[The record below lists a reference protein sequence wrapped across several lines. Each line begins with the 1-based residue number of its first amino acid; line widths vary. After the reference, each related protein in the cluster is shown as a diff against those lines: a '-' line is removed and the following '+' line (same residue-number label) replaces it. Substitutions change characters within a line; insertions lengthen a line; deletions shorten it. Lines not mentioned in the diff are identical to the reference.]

1 MAIYALS
8 TSSRI
13 SKTASNKNNIILFIL
28 SDTFLRYLIGICR

>member
-1 MAIYALS
+1 MAINALS
-8 TSSRI
+8 TGLRI